1 MELKVSEKEAA
12 VINGIFWLMEHPEII
27 EKYNSKS
34 RKNVEKDESKR
45 KDIQTKEK
53 VSSSS

>member
-1 MELKVSEKEAA
+1 MDLNVSEKEAA
-12 VINGIFWLMEHPEII
+12 VINGILYLLEHPEIVQ
-27 EKYNSKS
+27 KYSVK
-34 RKNVEKDESKR
+34 KVKEDESKR